1 MILEQDIARY
11 HETGYLVVPDVLDAD
26 ILARVRGALD
36 KLVADAASVVTH
48 TDVYDLEPGHTPE
61 VPKVRRIKFPD
72 KHTPVFWELANYR
85 PMVEILEQL
94 LGPSGVRLQSSKINL
109 KAPHYGSPVEWHQDW
124 AFYPHT
130 NDDMLAVGVMLD
142 DAFLENGPLMVVPG
156 SHKGPTWNHHSNGV
170 FCGAMD
176 PTRKE
181 VDFESAVPL
190 TGKAGAMSFHHVRMV
205 HGSAQNVSDKPRR
218 LLLYEFSAGDAF
230 PLMGIKDWDQYNRNL
245 VSGTLTHTPRI
256 VPTPVRVPLPPAP
269 FQGSIYENQTTLE
282 NKYFA
287 RRGTAP
293 DENSKQPAKV

>member
-1 MILEQDIARY
+1 MISQTDIARY

-26 ILARVRGALD
+26 ILGRCRAALD
-36 KLVADAASVVTH
+36 KLVADAALVREH

-61 VPKVRRIKFPD
+61 NPKVRRIKFPD
-72 KHTPVFWELANYR
+72 THTPVFWELANYR

-109 KAPHYGSPVEWHQDW
+109 KSPHYGSPVEWHQDW

-142 DAFLENGPLMVVPG
+142 DAFLENGPLMVIPG
-156 SHKGPTWNHHSNGV
+156 SHKGPTWNHHSNGH

-176 PTRKE
+176 PTRRE
-181 VDFESAVPL
+181 VDFDAAVPL
-190 TGKAGAMSFHHVRMV
+190 TGKAGSMSFHHVRLV

-218 LLLYEFSAGDAF
+218 LLLYEFSAADAF
-230 PLMGIKDWDQYNRNL
+230 PLMGIKDWDKYNRNL
-245 VSGTLTHTPRI
+245 VSGAVTHTPRI
-256 VPTPVRVPLPPAP
+256 VPAPVRMPLPPAP

-282 NKYFA
+282 NKYFQRKEPVKA
-287 RRGTAP
+287 
-293 DENSKQPAKV
+293 